1 MTYDR
6 NGRRIEYVEAI
17 SNLVFNTC
25 VTNLHQRFVYDG
37 YLCLQR
43 LNAAV
48 SNAVTDLFE
57 WDPTE
62 PIAARPLYWQ
72 RREAAGNY
80 SLFYT
85 HDGNKNV
92 SEVVFYQRARG
103 VAAHYGYAPFG
114 EVTIQTGGHDSG
126 SFDFTALNPWQF
138 SSEYCDICGLD
149 YYLFRYCDPIY
160 GRWISCDYIESCKTV
175 SLYGF
180 CNNAPIYC
188 FDWKGLSCVRIAST
202 NECEYLT
209 IDEIKDGA
217 LARTDFEFEVFVSC
231 QCNEILGGWIL
242 NNYDVVAYPK
252 ILYRPFYESN
262 FLKVHARKNELDH
275 IDDIIKWINGDLSID
290 ISVWKVTNS
299 FVLYDTE
306 RLCVSRNR
314 ELLTSVIANGYTQAA
329 NESRIRWD
337 VSQKP

>member
-1 MTYDR
+1 MSWVRVADEASRETITNQIVLAMTYDR

-72 RREAAGNY
+72 RREASGNY

-92 SEVVFYQRARG
+92 SDVVFYQRARG
-103 VAAHYGYAPFG
+103 VAAHYEYAPFG

-126 SFDFTALNPWQF
+126 SFDFTALNPWRF

-149 YYLFRYCDPIY
+149 YYLFRYYDPIY

-202 NECEYLT
+202 NELTKLKMARWLEPTLNLRFLSAVNVTKYLV
-209 IDEIKDGA
+209 DG
-217 LARTDFEFEVFVSC
+217 F
-231 QCNEILGGWIL
+231 
-242 NNYDVVAYPK
+242 
-252 ILYRPFYESN
+252 
-262 FLKVHARKNELDH
+262 
-275 IDDIIKWINGDLSID
+275 
-290 ISVWKVTNS
+290 
-299 FVLYDTE
+299 
-306 RLCVSRNR
+306 
-314 ELLTSVIANGYTQAA
+314 
-329 NESRIRWD
+329 
-337 VSQKP
+337 